1 MDDVRSLTVTYD
13 ATSGFPDTVTDPLG
27 RVTTFD
33 YDLAGRLLQESLPG
47 ERVVSYSYDD
57 NSNLASLTPPGKPEH
72 EFTYTALDQVDAYLP
87 PPVGAGSDQT
97 LYAYN
102 ADRQLTSVT
111 RPDLHEM
118 TLAYDSAGRLAS
130 VTIPR
135 GTITLTYN
143 VSTGNLQSVTAPD
156 GDLIELAYDGILPS
170 GISWQGD
177 IQGSVGFTYD
187 NDLRLGSVSVNTENP
202 LTYTYD
208 SDSLLTQ
215 AGGPRPGL

>member
-1 MDDVRSLTVTYD
+1 M
-13 ATSGFPDTVTDPLG
+13 
-27 RVTTFD
+27 
-33 YDLAGRLLQESLPG
+33 
-47 ERVVSYSYDD
+47 
-57 NSNLASLTPPGKPEH
+57 
-72 EFTYTALDQVDAYLP
+72 
-87 PPVGAGSDQT
+87 
-97 LYAYN
+97 
-102 ADRQLTSVT
+102 T
-111 RPDLHEM
+111 RPDLHQVS
-118 TLAYDSAGRLAS
+118 LAYDSAGRLAS

-215 AGGPRPGL
+215 AGGLALAYDEQTGLLANTTLGGTIDGRAYNDFGEQVFYVASYNSSASYETRFSRDLLGLHHPRRRPSRG